1 MPTYAVLGATGNTG
15 QSLLQILTQDPS
27 NTVHAYCR
35 SKSKLEHLQP
45 TITNNPNVKVYEG
58 SLADTEVIRDCIK
71 NTHAVFLAVAVSGNV
86 PGNTIAQDTARVVV
100 AALKQIRETDASS
113 KLPRL
118 VVLSAVPTEPAFS
131 KDMPALALAI
141 LFRAESNIYNDLI
154 AAEKQLR
161 KEQDWLSV
169 TFVKP
174 GALSIDSQKGHA
186 LTMEG
191 PKGVV
196 CFLDLAAGMVEVAES
211 GDVYDWKAVSVNPTA
226 SDVAFPWQNIPLL
239 VKGLIYHFF
248 PWAYRWLE

>member
-1 MPTYAVLGATGNTG
+1 
-15 QSLLQILTQDPS
+15 
-27 NTVHAYCR
+27 
-35 SKSKLEHLQP
+35 
-45 TITNNPNVKVYEG
+45 
-58 SLADTEVIRDCIK
+58 
-71 NTHAVFLAVAVSGNV
+71 
-86 PGNTIAQDTARVVV
+86 
-100 AALKQIRETDASS
+100 
-113 KLPRL
+113 L

-196 CFLDLAAGMVEVAES
+196 SFLDLAAGMVEVAES